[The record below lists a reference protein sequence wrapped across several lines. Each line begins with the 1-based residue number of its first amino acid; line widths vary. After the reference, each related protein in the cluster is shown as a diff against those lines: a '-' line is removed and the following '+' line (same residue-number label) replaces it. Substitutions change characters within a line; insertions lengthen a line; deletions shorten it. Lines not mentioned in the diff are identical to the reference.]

1 MFNSKRVI
9 KTPKDLEG
17 LKIRTM
23 ENPVH
28 MAMMNGLGANPTPIA
43 WTEVY
48 TSLAQKVVDGMEN
61 PPGLFYLMKFYE
73 HQKYLTVDRHLY
85 SFHTT
90 MINEDFFRSLPK
102 EYQGL
107 IIRAGKMALAA
118 GRAASIIKESV
129 AIGQLQEQ
137 GLEVYYPT
145 PGEYAQ
151 FRDSGRPPAE
161 KFVREQIGDAWVDDM
176 LKAISEAEVA
186 LSADGM

>member
-1 MFNSKRVI
+1 
-9 KTPKDLEG
+9 
-17 LKIRTM
+17 
-23 ENPVH
+23 
-28 MAMMNGLGANPTPIA
+28 
-43 WTEVY
+43 
-48 TSLAQKVVDGMEN
+48 MEN

-151 FRDSGRPPAE
+151 FRDSGRTPAE

-176 LKAISEAEVA
+176 LKAISESEVA